1 MDKDQNFMRLYWKEN
16 VFLVTKLLSIWAT
29 FTFGISIF
37 GANFLN
43 NFEFLGVKLG
53 FFLANQGSILF
64 FIFIIFVYIKKV
76 SKLDEK
82 YSASEY

>member
-1 MDKDQNFMRLYWKEN
+1 MKEEEYFAKQYWKEN
-16 VFLVTKLLSIWAT
+16 ILLIAKLLIFWAII
-29 FTFGISIF
+29 TFGLAIF

-43 NFEFLGVKLG
+43 QFELFGVKFG

-64 FIFIIFVYIKKV
+64 FILIIYIYLKKI

-82 YSASEY
+82 YYLSE